1 MQKILLVDDRQV
13 NIDRLS
19 RHLSKFFKCEL
30 EVFFS
35 PLQALEWS
43 GHNEFD
49 LALIEYR
56 MTELSGIEL
65 VRAIRRQKCHQS
77 VPLVLVTSE
86 SDKAIVSDAFDAG
99 ISDYLMSPYGHSELI
114 ARVQNL
120 LTLRKATLK
129 LQAEKRDLNELVQK
143 ATIDLQESEQRFR
156 LALEGTRDGIWDWDL
171 RTGEIFYSSNWC
183 KMLGYDK
190 EEIPTLPAF
199 WMARVHPDDSYVL
212 ASAIDNHVMGKSD
225 VIDCE
230 YRIKHRKKY
239 DIWVHTKGKAVRDS
253 HGTAIRIVGAQCDIS
268 DLKEIQNKL
277 THNAL
282 HDTLTG
288 LPNRS
293 LFNERLNQ
301 AFLRFKRNKQD
312 RFAVLFVD
320 LDHFKDINDTYG
332 HGAGDKILVEVTNVL
347 KRCTREVDTVA
358 RIGGDEFVILLEET
372 GTEAEAQ
379 VYIDRLYEEAKF
391 PVSIVG
397 SNIQVSL
404 SIGSAFVHHSHTTH
418 ESVLKEADVA
428 LYQAKEKGRG
438 CSVFYRRDM
447 GEISPRLREIKASL
461 GSALS
466 NAEIMIYYQP
476 IVCLKTQEHLG
487 YEALLRWHH
496 PTMGI
501 IDPEDFI
508 PVAEKD
514 HTIVRLGTFVMEG
527 AVAQLAKWQ
536 KKYKKPD
543 LFMCINVTSAQV
555 FQEGYFDLLQK
566 TCAGVNIVP
575 DKIVLEFSE
584 ISLAEIYKW
593 NSSIF
598 AEMKKE
604 GFHIA
609 LDDYGEG
616 RASIRSLVDYQM
628 DFLKIDRS
636 LSLEALSDER
646 KRRLFELMIHLGLE
660 SQFQIVVEG
669 IQTPEILKYVIGS
682 KAQMGQGYLFS
693 RPCPPQQIEALL
705 KKQA

>member
-1 MQKILLVDDRQV
+1 MQKILLVDDQQV
-13 NIDRLS
+13 NIDCLS
-19 RHLSKFFKCEL
+19 LYLSKFFECEL
-30 EVFFS
+30 EKFTS
-35 PLQALEWS
+35 PAQALEWAK
-43 GHNEFD
+43 HNEFD
-49 LALIEYR
+49 LAIIDYH
-56 MTELSGIEL
+56 MPELSGIEL
-65 VRAIRRQKCHQS
+65 VRAIRRQKLHQS
-77 VPLVLVTSE
+77 VPLIIVTSE
-86 SDKAIVSDAFDAG
+86 ADRSIVSDAFDAVV
-99 ISDYLMSPYGHSELI
+99 SDYLMHPYERSELI
-114 ARVQNL
+114 ARIQNL
-120 LTLRKATLK
+120 LNLRKKTLK
-129 LQAEKRDLNELVQK
+129 LQTEKQDLNELVKK
-143 ATIDLQESEQRFR
+143 ATADLQESEQRFR
-156 LALEGTRDGIWDWDL
+156 LALEGARDGIWDWDL
-171 RTGEIFYSSNWC
+171 RTGEIFYSSNFC
-183 KMLGYDK
+183 KMLGYEK
-190 EEIPTLPAF
+190 EDVPTLPAF
-199 WMARVHPDDSYVL
+199 WMARVHPDDSYL
-212 ASAIDNHVMGKSD
+212 LTSAIDNHVMGKSD

-239 DIWVHTKGKAVRDS
+239 DVWVHTKGKAVRDN
-253 HGTAIRIVGAQCDIS
+253 HGTAIRIVGAQSDIS
-268 DLKEIQNKL
+268 DVKEIQNKL

-301 AFLRFKRNKQD
+301 AFLRFKRNKDD

-332 HGAGDKILVEVTNVL
+332 HGAGDKILVEVTNFL

-358 RIGGDEFVILLEET
+358 RLGGDEFVILLEET

-379 VYIDRLYEEAKF
+379 VYIDRLYEEATS

-397 SNIQVSL
+397 SDIKISL
-404 SIGSAFVHHSHTTH
+404 SIGSAFAHHSHMTH

-447 GEISPRLREIKASL
+447 GEVSPRRREIKASL
-461 GSALS
+461 GSALA
-466 NAEIMIYYQP
+466 NKEIMIYYQP

-527 AVAQLAKWQ
+527 AMAQLAQWQ
-536 KKYKKPD
+536 KKYKNPN

-555 FQEGYFDLLQK
+555 FQEGFFDLLQK
-566 TCAGVNIVP
+566 TCATSNIVP

-584 ISLAEIYKW
+584 IGFSEIYKW
-593 NSSIF
+593 NSSILG
-598 AEMKKE
+598 EMKKA
-604 GFHIA
+604 GFHVA

-636 LSLEALSDER
+636 LSLEALSDDR
-646 KRRLFELMIHLGLE
+646 KRRLFELMVHLGLE
-660 SQFQIVVEG
+660 SNFQIVVEG
-669 IQTPEILKYVIGS
+669 IQSPEILKYVIGS

-693 RPCPPQQIEALL
+693 RPCPPQQIEDLL

>member
-1 MQKILLVDDRQV
+1 
-13 NIDRLS
+13 
-19 RHLSKFFKCEL
+19 
-30 EVFFS
+30 
-35 PLQALEWS
+35 
-43 GHNEFD
+43 
-49 LALIEYR
+49 
-56 MTELSGIEL
+56 
-65 VRAIRRQKCHQS
+65 
-77 VPLVLVTSE
+77 
-86 SDKAIVSDAFDAG
+86 
-99 ISDYLMSPYGHSELI
+99 
-114 ARVQNL
+114 
-120 LTLRKATLK
+120 
-129 LQAEKRDLNELVQK
+129 
-143 ATIDLQESEQRFR
+143 
-156 LALEGTRDGIWDWDL
+156 
-171 RTGEIFYSSNWC
+171 
-183 KMLGYDK
+183 
-190 EEIPTLPAF
+190 
-199 WMARVHPDDSYVL
+199 
-212 ASAIDNHVMGKSD
+212 
-225 VIDCE
+225 
-230 YRIKHRKKY
+230 
-239 DIWVHTKGKAVRDS
+239 
-253 HGTAIRIVGAQCDIS
+253 
-268 DLKEIQNKL
+268 
-277 THNAL
+277 
-282 HDTLTG
+282 
-288 LPNRS
+288 
-293 LFNERLNQ
+293 
-301 AFLRFKRNKQD
+301 
-312 RFAVLFVD
+312 
-320 LDHFKDINDTYG
+320 
-332 HGAGDKILVEVTNVL
+332 
-347 KRCTREVDTVA
+347 
-358 RIGGDEFVILLEET
+358 
-372 GTEAEAQ
+372 
-379 VYIDRLYEEAKF
+379 
-391 PVSIVG
+391 
-397 SNIQVSL
+397 
-404 SIGSAFVHHSHTTH
+404 
-418 ESVLKEADVA
+418 
-428 LYQAKEKGRG
+428 
-438 CSVFYRRDM
+438 M